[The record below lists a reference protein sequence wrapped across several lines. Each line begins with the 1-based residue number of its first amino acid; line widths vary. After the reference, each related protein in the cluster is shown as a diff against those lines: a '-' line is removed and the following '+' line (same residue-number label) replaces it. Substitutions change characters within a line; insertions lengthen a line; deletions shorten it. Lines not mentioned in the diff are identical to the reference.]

1 MCRLVAIQGVKFKL
15 NSCILYIINKLRLT
29 QKMKIK
35 EKITSQINIV
45 IYLKYSKIYDI
56 TVVEHK

>member
-1 MCRLVAIQGVKFKL
+1 MCRLVATQGVKFKL
-15 NSCILYIINKLRLT
+15 NSCILYIINK

>member
-1 MCRLVAIQGVKFKL
+1 MCRLVATQGVKFKL
-15 NSCILYIINKLRLT
+15 NSCILYIINK
-29 QKMKIK
+29 QKMKVK